1 MEKREDLLLLVRRTG
16 LTQRE
21 IANKVGV
28 LPVTLN
34 SYLNGNNTI
43 PGWVEK
49 KIIKV
54 CKKIIESYDRVK

>member
-16 LTQRE
+16 KTQRE

-49 KIIKV
+49 KLVKV
-54 CKKIIESYDRVK
+54 CKKIIDSYEPIK